1 MEHER
6 HEQADED
13 RHRDVGRLC
22 DGNWSIRPK
31 TDTRRRVPRPAGV
44 ETSVL
49 TYEVHGGQ
57 AGHGR
62 DDADQQLYQ

>member
-6 HEQADED
+6 HEQPDEY
-13 RHRDVGRLC
+13 RHGHVGRLC
-22 DGNWSIRPK
+22 DGHWSIGPK
-31 TDTRRRVPRPAGV
+31 TDTRRGAPRPTGV

-57 AGHGR
+57 AGHGA